1 MPLIKK
7 LIMNFVI
14 VYLLKNNNIYST
26 MKFTKNLRKKNKN
39 NLKSLLLNEWL
50 FYNLNYNLNLYVFLN
65 LNFD

>member
-39 NLKSLLLNEWL
+39 NLRSLLLNEWL

>member
-39 NLKSLLLNEWL
+39 NLRSLLSNEWL
-50 FYNLNYNLNLYVFLN
+50 FYNLNFLYVFLN

>member
-1 MPLIKK
+1 
-7 LIMNFVI
+7 MNFVI

-39 NLKSLLLNEWL
+39 NLRSLLLNEWL